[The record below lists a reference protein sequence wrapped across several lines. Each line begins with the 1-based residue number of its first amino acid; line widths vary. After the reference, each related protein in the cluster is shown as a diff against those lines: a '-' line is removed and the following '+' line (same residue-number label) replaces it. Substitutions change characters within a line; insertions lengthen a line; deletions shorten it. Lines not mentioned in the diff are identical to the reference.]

1 MLNHSCTG
9 LTGVRSPAFAPSVAL
24 LVASFKK
31 IWFFSSSLFQS
42 LIPETLASDVFVC
55 SYSLQTLTFF
65 VRYSVFKVQSRG
77 KGSAR
82 IRRDSAD
89 FFGASARFTCF
100 ARFITGILRMPFQK
114 PGGTSFGKRAFLP
127 TFARVFA
134 RTLVSLPPWR

>member
-31 IWFFSSSLFQS
+31 IWFFSNSSFQS

-65 VRYSVFKVQSRG
+65 VRYSVFKV
-77 KGSAR
+77 R
-82 IRRDSAD
+82 IAEN
-89 FFGASARFTCF
+89 ASAFS
-100 ARFITGILRMPFQK
+100 A
-114 PGGTSFGKRAFLP
+114 PGGTKPKKSRPSFFSAVPAGISPQWA
-127 TFARVFA
+127 
-134 RTLVSLPPWR
+134 

>member
-31 IWFFSSSLFQS
+31 IWFFSNSSFQS

-65 VRYSVFKVQSRG
+65 VRYSVFKVQSGPKTRKRFPRMEG
-77 KGSAR
+77 RSRKNAFFVFSAVP
-82 IRRDSAD
+82 A
-89 FFGASARFTCF
+89 
-100 ARFITGILRMPFQK
+100 Q
-114 PGGTSFGKRAFLP
+114 
-127 TFARVFA
+127 
-134 RTLVSLPPWR
+134 W

>member
-31 IWFFSSSLFQS
+31 IWFFSNSLFQS

-65 VRYSVFKVQSRG
+65 VRYSVFKV
-77 KGSAR
+77 R
-82 IRRDSAD
+82 IAEN
-89 FFGASARFTCF
+89 ASAFS
-100 ARFITGILRMPFQK
+100 A
-114 PGGTSFGKRAFLP
+114 PGGTGAEKITNFDFFRVPALPFGALP
-127 TFARVFA
+127 SGKWA
-134 RTLVSLPPWR
+134 